1 MADTIKGLTV
11 KIGADT
17 SDFIKEL
24 KKVDKEINA
33 TQRTANELQKG
44 LQLEFDSNRFTQAQ
58 KKVQS
63 ALDTTEA
70 KAKAIREQ
78 LQYLERTGGVD
89 TAGYQK
95 LETEL
100 AKTETKALQL
110 REQLEQIDKLKF
122 ENATKNITKLSNGL
136 ETVAKKTASVS
147 AAAVGAI
154 AGIYKLGS
162 DAATTGANLQ
172 DMADRLDIS
181 AEALQRYD
189 YIALQSGVET
199 EQLVKS
205 IAKARDAVG
214 TALAGGTNTAVTALK
229 TLFGDLSKIPSGTEE
244 AFSAIVEQLSK
255 VEDSTLQAYYANE
268 IFGERLATSLIPL
281 INNGAD
287 RLAQLGEE
295 FESIGYLSNEQVQ
308 ALADFDDELNIMKE
322 RLSLAKTELGIALM
336 PIMREFADLI
346 ENTIVPS
353 IQKIS
358 TWFNNLSDSSK
369 KLVTTL
375 LLFGAGLS
383 PILLVVS
390 KLVGTIPQIISM
402 LNVLSMHPI
411 IATIGT
417 VAGLLMYLYATNEQ
431 FAESVN
437 NLLNILGR
445 GLSVIFQPFASI
457 LNDILQIITPIVD
470 LIANLLCP
478 ALDTLNIFL
487 QPIVWALEKINNLW
501 ETAKN
506 GILTLFGK
514 GWLWGKEDNSSTT
527 TTSSTVPNVNDYN
540 FTIPSSSNNSY
551 TQTSS
556 NDNYNFNI
564 TMNATGN
571 LEYDVNDL
579 VNEVAKKFVLAKQSS
594 GR

>member
-1 MADTIKGLTV
+1 MAETIKGLTV

-24 KKVDKEINA
+24 KKVDKEINT

-58 KKVQS
+58 KKVQQ

-78 LQYLERTGGVD
+78 LKYLEDTGGVD

-100 AKTETKALQL
+100 AKTETRALQL
-110 REQLEQIDKLKF
+110 REQLEEIDKLKF

-136 ETVAKKTASVS
+136 ETAAKKTALVS

-154 AGIYKLGS
+154 AGVWKLGS

-214 TALAGGTNTAVTALK
+214 TALAGGTNTASKALQ
-229 TLFGDLSKIPSGTEE
+229 TLFGDLSKIPTGTEE
-244 AFSAIVEQLSK
+244 AFTAIIDKLAQ
-255 VEDSTLQAYYANE
+255 VEDSTMQAYYANE
-268 IFGERLATSLIPL
+268 IFGERLATNLIPL

-308 ALADFDDELNIMKE
+308 SLADFDDELNIMKE
-322 RLSLAKTELGIALM
+322 RLELAKTELGIAML
-336 PIMREFADLI
+336 PIMENFADILS
-346 ENTIVPS
+346 NVVVPA
-353 IQKIS
+353 IQS
-358 TWFNNLSDSSK
+358 LSEWFSNLPEPIQNIITGV
-369 KLVTTL
+369 LMLTAV
-375 LLFGAGLS
+375 LS
-383 PILLVVS
+383 PVLLIMSKIVGVIPNLIKMFTNLKNASWQTYAGVAAVAAALGLVFDLIGNWSEMSTLEKVLKSLALAFLVAAAAVTVFHASWSLGLAVGAIAAAVVAGIAAINS
-390 KLVGTIPQIISM
+390 AGKNIGIDTNFTDTNSVESAANSLGTIPTSSGSSSTY
-402 LNVLSMHPI
+402 N
-411 IATIGT
+411 
-417 VAGLLMYLYATNEQ
+417 
-431 FAESVN
+431 
-437 NLLNILGR
+437 
-445 GLSVIFQPFASI
+445 
-457 LNDILQIITPIVD
+457 
-470 LIANLLCP
+470 
-478 ALDTLNIFL
+478 
-487 QPIVWALEKINNLW
+487 
-501 ETAKN
+501 
-506 GILTLFGK
+506 
-514 GWLWGKEDNSSTT
+514 EDNSQ
-527 TTSSTVPNVNDYN
+527 YN
-540 FTIPSSSNNSY
+540 I
-551 TQTSS
+551 
-556 NDNYNFNI
+556 NI
-564 TMNATGN
+564 NMEATGDLN
-571 LEYDVNDL
+571 YDAEELANAVI
-579 VNEVAKKFVLAKQSS
+579 KKIVVAKQSS

>member
-24 KKVDKEINA
+24 KKVDKEINT

-100 AKTETKALQL
+100 AKTETRALQL

-136 ETVAKKTASVS
+136 ETAAKKTALVS

-214 TALAGGTNTAVTALK
+214 TALAGGTNTASKALQ
-229 TLFGDLSKIPSGTEE
+229 TLFGDLSKIPTGTEE
-244 AFSAIVEQLSK
+244 AFTAIIEQLSK
-255 VEDSTLQAYYANE
+255 VEDSTMQAYYANE
-268 IFGERLATSLIPL
+268 IFGERLATNLIPL

-322 RLSLAKTELGIALM
+322 RLELAKTELGIALL
-336 PIMREFADLI
+336 PIMEQFADLL
-346 ENTIVPS
+346 TDVVVPAIKS
-353 IQKIS
+353 IS
-358 TWFNNLSDSSK
+358 EWFSNLSEPMQK
-369 KLVTTL
+369 VITGAL
-375 LLFGAGLS
+375 LLTATLS
-383 PILLVVS
+383 PILLIMS
-390 KLVGTIPQIISM
+390 KIVGVIPKMI
-402 LNVLSMHPI
+402 
-411 IATIGT
+411 
-417 VAGLLMYLYATNEQ
+417 
-431 FAESVN
+431 
-437 NLLNILGR
+437 
-445 GLSVIFQPFASI
+445 
-457 LNDILQIITPIVD
+457 
-470 LIANLLCP
+470 
-478 ALDTLNIFL
+478 
-487 QPIVWALEKINNLW
+487 
-501 ETAKN
+501 
-506 GILTLFGK
+506 TLFGK
-514 GWLWGKEDNSSTT
+514 LNTTAGRLSIAFIGISTALGLIAAIFENWAGMNTIQKVVSILGVLTTVALGAAIAIGAFHSAWSLGLAVAGIVAGISAVIAAVSSAKKEIGYDVDTSGISDIESSLNSDFSVPSTSGSGSTYNEDNSQ
-527 TTSSTVPNVNDYN
+527 YN
-540 FTIPSSSNNSY
+540 I
-551 TQTSS
+551 
-556 NDNYNFNI
+556 NI
-564 TMNATGN
+564 NMEATGDLN
-571 LEYDVNDL
+571 YDAEELANAVI
-579 VNEVAKKFVLAKQSS
+579 KKIVVAKQSS

>member
-100 AKTETKALQL
+100 AKTETRALQL
-110 REQLEQIDKLKF
+110 KEQLEEIDKLKF

-136 ETVAKKTASVS
+136 ETAAKKTAVFS

-214 TALAGGTNTAVTALK
+214 TALAGGTNTASKALQ
-229 TLFGDLSKIPSGTEE
+229 TLFGDLSQIPTGTEE
-244 AFSAIVEQLSK
+244 AFTAIIEKLSQ
-255 VEDSTLQAYYANE
+255 VEDSTMQAYYANE
-268 IFGERLATSLIPL
+268 IFGERLATNLIPL

-322 RLSLAKTELGIALM
+322 RLSLAKTELGIAML
-336 PIMREFADLI
+336 PIMEQFADIL
-346 ENTIVPS
+346 TDVVVPA
-353 IQKIS
+353 IQALS
-358 TWFNNLSDSSK
+358 DWFNNLPEPMQK
-369 KLVTTL
+369 VLTGVL
-375 LLFGAGLS
+375 LLTAGLS
-383 PILLVVS
+383 PMFLILSKIVGVIPSLIKMFTSLRSASLATYVGIASLAGALGLVFDLIGNWSEMSTLEKVLKS
-390 KLVGTIPQIISM
+390 LALAFLVAAAAVTVFHASWSLGLAIGAIAAAVVAGIAAINSAGESIGVNTNFTDTSSIESATNSIGTIPST
-402 LNVLSMHPI
+402 S
-411 IATIGT
+411 G
-417 VAGLLMYLYATNEQ
+417 
-431 FAESVN
+431 
-437 NLLNILGR
+437 
-445 GLSVIFQPFASI
+445 
-457 LNDILQIITPIVD
+457 
-470 LIANLLCP
+470 
-478 ALDTLNIFL
+478 
-487 QPIVWALEKINNLW
+487 
-501 ETAKN
+501 N
-506 GILTLFGK
+506 GSTYN
-514 GWLWGKEDNSSTT
+514 EDNSQ
-527 TTSSTVPNVNDYN
+527 YN
-540 FTIPSSSNNSY
+540 IEIN
-551 TQTSS
+551 
-556 NDNYNFNI
+556 
-564 TMNATGN
+564 MNATGDLN
-571 LEYDVNDL
+571 YDAEELANAVI
-579 VNEVAKKFVLAKQSS
+579 KKIVVAKQSS

>member
-100 AKTETKALQL
+100 AKTETRALQL

-122 ENATKNITKLSNGL
+122 ENATKNITKLGNGL
-136 ETVAKKTASVS
+136 ETAAKKTAVLS

-214 TALAGGTNTAVTALK
+214 TALAGGTNTASKALQ
-229 TLFGDLSKIPSGTEE
+229 TLFGDLSKIPTGTEE
-244 AFSAIVEQLSK
+244 AFTAIIEQLSK
-255 VEDSTLQAYYANE
+255 VEDSTMQAYYANE
-268 IFGERLATSLIPL
+268 IFGERLATNLIPL

-287 RLAQLGEE
+287 RLEQLGEE

-322 RLSLAKTELGIALM
+322 RLSLAKTELGIAML
-336 PIMREFADLI
+336 PIMEQFADLLTDVVVPAI
-346 ENTIVPS
+346 KSISEWFSNLSEPMQKVITFALLLTATLSPVLLVMSKIVGVIPKMITLFSKLNTTAGRLSIAFIGISTALGLIAAIFENWAGMNTIQKVIS
-353 IQKIS
+353 I
-358 TWFNNLSDSSK
+358 L
-369 KLVTTL
+369 
-375 LLFGAGLS
+375 G
-383 PILLVVS
+383 
-390 KLVGTIPQIISM
+390 
-402 LNVLSMHPI
+402 VL
-411 IATIGT
+411 TT
-417 VAGLLMYLYATNEQ
+417 VALGAAIAIGAFHSAWSLGLAVAGIVAGISAVIAAVSSAKKEIGYDVDTSGVSDI
-431 FAESVN
+431 ESS
-437 NLLNILGR
+437 LNSDFTVPTTSGS
-445 GLSVIFQPFASI
+445 GSTY
-457 LNDILQIITPIVD
+457 N
-470 LIANLLCP
+470 
-478 ALDTLNIFL
+478 
-487 QPIVWALEKINNLW
+487 
-501 ETAKN
+501 
-506 GILTLFGK
+506 
-514 GWLWGKEDNSSTT
+514 EDNSQ
-527 TTSSTVPNVNDYN
+527 YN
-540 FTIPSSSNNSY
+540 I
-551 TQTSS
+551 
-556 NDNYNFNI
+556 NI
-564 TMNATGN
+564 NMDATGDLN
-571 LEYDVNDL
+571 YDAEELANAVI
-579 VNEVAKKFVLAKQSS
+579 KKIVVAKQSS

>member
-1 MADTIKGLTV
+1 MAETIRGVTV

-100 AKTETKALQL
+100 AKTETRALQL

-136 ETVAKKTASVS
+136 ETAAKKTALVS

-214 TALAGGTNTAVTALK
+214 TALAGGTNTASKALQ
-229 TLFGDLSKIPSGTEE
+229 TLFGDLSKIPTGTEE
-244 AFSAIVEQLSK
+244 AFTAIIEQLSK
-255 VEDSTLQAYYANE
+255 VEDSTMQAYYANE
-268 IFGERLATSLIPL
+268 IFGERLATNLIPL

-322 RLSLAKTELGIALM
+322 RLSLAKTELGIAML
-336 PIMREFADLI
+336 PIMEQFADIL
-346 ENTIVPS
+346 TDVVVPA
-353 IQKIS
+353 IQALS
-358 TWFNNLSDSSK
+358 DWFNNLPEPMQK
-369 KLVTTL
+369 VLTGVL
-375 LLFGAGLS
+375 LLTAGLS
-383 PILLVVS
+383 PMFLILSKIVGVIPSLIKMFTSLRSASLATYVGIASLAGALGLVFDLIGNWSEMSTLEKVLKS
-390 KLVGTIPQIISM
+390 LALAFLVAAAAVTVFHASWSLGLAVGAIAAAVVAGIAAINSAGESIGVNTNFADTSSIESATNSIGTIPST
-402 LNVLSMHPI
+402 S
-411 IATIGT
+411 G
-417 VAGLLMYLYATNEQ
+417 
-431 FAESVN
+431 
-437 NLLNILGR
+437 
-445 GLSVIFQPFASI
+445 
-457 LNDILQIITPIVD
+457 
-470 LIANLLCP
+470 
-478 ALDTLNIFL
+478 
-487 QPIVWALEKINNLW
+487 
-501 ETAKN
+501 N
-506 GILTLFGK
+506 GSTYN
-514 GWLWGKEDNSSTT
+514 EDNSQ
-527 TTSSTVPNVNDYN
+527 YN
-540 FTIPSSSNNSY
+540 I
-551 TQTSS
+551 
-556 NDNYNFNI
+556 NI
-564 TMNATGN
+564 NMEATGDLN
-571 LEYDVNDL
+571 YDAEELANAVI
-579 VNEVAKKFVLAKQSS
+579 KKIVVAKQSS

>member
-33 TQRTANELQKG
+33 TQKTANQLQKG
-44 LQLEFDSNRFTQAQ
+44 LQLEFDSSRFTQAQ

-89 TAGYQK
+89 TTGYQQ

-100 AKTETKALQL
+100 AKTETRALQL

-136 ETVAKKTASVS
+136 ETAAKKTALVS

-214 TALAGGTNTAVTALK
+214 TALAGGTNTASKALQ
-229 TLFGDLSKIPSGTEE
+229 TLFGDLSQIPTGTEE
-244 AFSAIVEQLSK
+244 AFTAIIEKLSQ
-255 VEDSTLQAYYANE
+255 VEDSTIQAYYANE
-268 IFGERLATSLIPL
+268 IFGERLATNLIPL

-287 RLAQLGEE
+287 RLEQLGEE

-322 RLSLAKTELGIALM
+322 RLELAKTELGIALL
-336 PIMREFADLI
+336 PIMENFANILSNVVVPAIQSLSEWFASLPEPIQNVITGALMLTAVLSPVLLVMSKIVGVVPNLVKMFTNLKNASWQTYAGVAAIAAALGLVFDLI
-346 ENTIVPS
+346 GNWSEM
-353 IQKIS
+353 S
-358 TWFNNLSDSSK
+358 TLEKVLKSLALAF
-369 KLVTTL
+369 LVAAAAVTVFHASWSL
-375 LLFGAGLS
+375 GLAVGA
-383 PILLVVS
+383 ITAAV
-390 KLVGTIPQIISM
+390 
-402 LNVLSMHPI
+402 
-411 IATIGT
+411 
-417 VAGLLMYLYATNEQ
+417 VAGIAAINSAGESIGVDTN
-431 FAESVN
+431 FTDTNSVESAAN
-437 NLLNILGR
+437 SLGNIPTSSSSG
-445 GLSVIFQPFASI
+445 STY
-457 LNDILQIITPIVD
+457 N
-470 LIANLLCP
+470 
-478 ALDTLNIFL
+478 
-487 QPIVWALEKINNLW
+487 
-501 ETAKN
+501 
-506 GILTLFGK
+506 
-514 GWLWGKEDNSSTT
+514 EDNSQ
-527 TTSSTVPNVNDYN
+527 YN
-540 FTIPSSSNNSY
+540 I
-551 TQTSS
+551 
-556 NDNYNFNI
+556 NI
-564 TMNATGN
+564 SMNASGDLN
-571 LEYDVNDL
+571 YDAEELANAVI
-579 VNEVAKKFVLAKQSS
+579 KKIVVAKQSS

>member
-33 TQRTANELQKG
+33 TQKTANQLQKG
-44 LQLEFDSNRFTQAQ
+44 LQLEFDSTRFTQAQ

-89 TAGYQK
+89 TASYQK

-100 AKTETKALQL
+100 AKTETRALQL

-136 ETVAKKTASVS
+136 ETAAKKTALVS

-214 TALAGGTNTAVTALK
+214 TALAGGTNTASKALQ
-229 TLFGDLSKIPSGTEE
+229 TLFGDLSKIPTGTEE
-244 AFSAIVEQLSK
+244 AFTAIIEQLSK
-255 VEDSTLQAYYANE
+255 VEDSTMQAYYANE
-268 IFGERLATSLIPL
+268 IFGERLATNLIPL

-287 RLAQLGEE
+287 RLEQLGEE

-322 RLSLAKTELGIALM
+322 RLSLAKTELGIAML
-336 PIMREFADLI
+336 PIMEQFADILT
-346 ENTIVPS
+346 NVVVPA
-353 IQKIS
+353 IQALS
-358 TWFNNLSDSSK
+358 DWFNNLPEPMQK
-369 KLVTTL
+369 VLTGVL
-375 LLFGAGLS
+375 LLTAGLS
-383 PILLVVS
+383 PMFLILSKIVGVIPSLIKMFTSLRSASLATYAGIASLAASLGLVFDLIGNWSEMSALEKVLKS
-390 KLVGTIPQIISM
+390 LALAFLVAAAAATIFHASWSLGLAIGAVTAAVVAGIAAINSAGESIGVDPNFTDQGSVESAANSLGTIPTSSGSGSTY
-402 LNVLSMHPI
+402 N
-411 IATIGT
+411 
-417 VAGLLMYLYATNEQ
+417 
-431 FAESVN
+431 
-437 NLLNILGR
+437 
-445 GLSVIFQPFASI
+445 
-457 LNDILQIITPIVD
+457 
-470 LIANLLCP
+470 
-478 ALDTLNIFL
+478 
-487 QPIVWALEKINNLW
+487 
-501 ETAKN
+501 
-506 GILTLFGK
+506 
-514 GWLWGKEDNSSTT
+514 EDNSQ
-527 TTSSTVPNVNDYN
+527 YN
-540 FTIPSSSNNSY
+540 I
-551 TQTSS
+551 
-556 NDNYNFNI
+556 NI
-564 TMNATGN
+564 NMEATGDLN
-571 LEYDVNDL
+571 YDAEELANAVI
-579 VNEVAKKFVLAKQSS
+579 KKIVVAKQSS

>member
-1 MADTIKGLTV
+1 MAETIKGLTV

-24 KKVDKEINA
+24 KKVDKEINT

-58 KKVQS
+58 KKVQQ

-78 LQYLERTGGVD
+78 LKYLEDTGGVD

-122 ENATKNITKLSNGL
+122 ENTTKNITKLSNGL
-136 ETVAKKTASVS
+136 ETAAKKTALVS

-154 AGIYKLGS
+154 AGVWKLGS

-214 TALAGGTNTAVTALK
+214 TALAGGTNTASKALQ
-229 TLFGDLSKIPSGTEE
+229 TLFGDLSKIPTGTEE
-244 AFSAIVEQLSK
+244 AFTAIIDKLAQ
-255 VEDSTLQAYYANE
+255 VEDSTMQAYYANE
-268 IFGERLATSLIPL
+268 IFGERLATNLIPL

-308 ALADFDDELNIMKE
+308 SLADFDDELNIMKE
-322 RLSLAKTELGIALM
+322 RLELAKTELGMAMLPIMENFADILSNVVVPAIQSLSEWFASLPEPMQNIITGALM
-336 PIMREFADLI
+336 LTAVLSPVLLVMSKIIGVIPNLIKMFTNLKNASWQTYAGIAAIAAALGLVFDLI
-346 ENTIVPS
+346 GNWSEMSTLEKVLKSLALAFLVAAAAVTVFHASWSLGLAIGAITAAVVAGIAAINSAGES
-353 IQKIS
+353 IGVD
-358 TWFNNLSDSSK
+358 TNFTDTSSIESAANS
-369 KLVTTL
+369 L
-375 LLFGAGLS
+375 
-383 PILLVVS
+383 
-390 KLVGTIPQIISM
+390 GTIPTSSSSGSTY
-402 LNVLSMHPI
+402 N
-411 IATIGT
+411 
-417 VAGLLMYLYATNEQ
+417 
-431 FAESVN
+431 
-437 NLLNILGR
+437 
-445 GLSVIFQPFASI
+445 
-457 LNDILQIITPIVD
+457 
-470 LIANLLCP
+470 
-478 ALDTLNIFL
+478 
-487 QPIVWALEKINNLW
+487 
-501 ETAKN
+501 
-506 GILTLFGK
+506 
-514 GWLWGKEDNSSTT
+514 EDNSQ
-527 TTSSTVPNVNDYN
+527 YN
-540 FTIPSSSNNSY
+540 I
-551 TQTSS
+551 
-556 NDNYNFNI
+556 NI
-564 TMNATGN
+564 NMEATGDLN
-571 LEYDVNDL
+571 YDAEELANAVI
-579 VNEVAKKFVLAKQSS
+579 KKIVVAKQSS

>member
-1 MADTIKGLTV
+1 MAETIKGLTV

-24 KKVDKEINA
+24 KKVDKEINT

-58 KKVQS
+58 KKVQQ

-78 LQYLERTGGVD
+78 LKYLEDTGGVD

-100 AKTETKALQL
+100 AKTETRALQL
-110 REQLEQIDKLKF
+110 REQLEEIDKLKF

-136 ETVAKKTASVS
+136 ETAAKKTALVS
-147 AAAVGAI
+147 AAAVGSI
-154 AGIYKLGS
+154 AGVWKLGS

-214 TALAGGTNTAVTALK
+214 TALAGGTNTASKALQ
-229 TLFGDLSKIPSGTEE
+229 TLFGDLSKIPTGTEE
-244 AFSAIVEQLSK
+244 AFTAIIDKLAQ
-255 VEDSTLQAYYANE
+255 VEDSTMQAYYANE
-268 IFGERLATSLIPL
+268 IFGERLATNLIPL

-308 ALADFDDELNIMKE
+308 SLADFDDELNIMKE
-322 RLSLAKTELGIALM
+322 RLELAKTELGIAML
-336 PIMREFADLI
+336 PIMEQFADILS
-346 ENTIVPS
+346 NVVVPTIKSLAEWFGNLPEP
-353 IQKIS
+353 IQKVI
-358 TWFNNLSDSSK
+358 TG
-369 KLVTTL
+369 VL
-375 LLFGAGLS
+375 LLVAGLS
-383 PILLVVS
+383 PVLFIMSKIVGVVPSLIKMFNSLRSASLSTYLGIASLAASLGLV
-390 KLVGTIPQIISM
+390 
-402 LNVLSMHPI
+402 
-411 IATIGT
+411 
-417 VAGLLMYLYATNEQ
+417 
-431 FAESVN
+431 F
-437 NLLNILGR
+437 
-445 GLSVIFQPFASI
+445 
-457 LNDILQIITPIVD
+457 D
-470 LIANLLCP
+470 LIGN
-478 ALDTLNIFL
+478 
-487 QPIVWALEKINNLW
+487 WSEMSALEKVLKSLALAFLVAAAAVTVFHASWSLGLAIGAITAAVVAGIAAINSAGESIGVDTNFTDTNSVESAANSLGNIP
-501 ETAKN
+501 TSSSSGSTYN
-506 GILTLFGK
+506 
-514 GWLWGKEDNSSTT
+514 EDNSQ
-527 TTSSTVPNVNDYN
+527 YN
-540 FTIPSSSNNSY
+540 I
-551 TQTSS
+551 
-556 NDNYNFNI
+556 NI
-564 TMNATGN
+564 NMEATGDLN
-571 LEYDVNDL
+571 YDAEELANAVI
-579 VNEVAKKFVLAKQSS
+579 KKIVVAKQSS